1 MKLRHMHATK
11 IYKMTDNYSTMAS
24 EDETYCTICGAGFTQ
39 VRALEFHQS
48 AHDVRFMPFKLDR
61 LAQLTKDYDNRGEIN
76 WHEGQICV
84 TRTAAIEISR
94 AHKQASQVTAPN
106 ETLQGSPTSAATEYE
121 YPAIM
126 TTSRAEALT
135 ELKIETLPISR
146 NVDNANMNHSSENR
160 QRRERAESPRDE
172 DRLFVTPDPED
183 PHRYTYAQQ
192 EVIESAEHV
201 PQNHDTNESNTETTQ
216 DQSSNVQKTLN
227 MAQLLALPAGPIAA
241 PIAYPVIARTTRGYV
256 AMTQQEV
263 DNQGGVFRKATYQC
277 LHAECDNKK
286 GKGYA
291 SEVSRSEH
299 WDRQHE
305 RGYDQY
311 KGGMTVGETMV

>member
-1 MKLRHMHATK
+1 
-11 IYKMTDNYSTMAS
+11 MAS
-24 EDETYCTICGAGFTQ
+24 EDEIYCTICGAGFTQ

-48 AHDVRFMPFKLDR
+48 AHDVKFMPSELDR

-76 WHEGQICV
+76 WHEGQICA
-84 TRTAAIEISR
+84 TRTAAIKISR

-126 TTSRAEALT
+126 PTSRAEALT
-135 ELKIETLPISR
+135 ELAVIKRKIDTLPISR

-160 QRRERAESPRDE
+160 QRVERAESPRDE

-241 PIAYPVIARTTRGYV
+241 PIAYPVIARTTQGYV

-263 DNQGGVFRKATYQC
+263 NNQEGVFRKATYQC
-277 LHAECDNKK
+277 LHPKCDNKK
-286 GKGYA
+286 GQGYA
-291 SEVSRSEH
+291 SER
-299 WDRQHE
+299 RAHE
-305 RGYDQY
+305 RGYSQY
-311 KGGMTVGETMV
+311 PGGMRGLQPFTVL

>member
-1 MKLRHMHATK
+1 
-11 IYKMTDNYSTMAS
+11 MAS
-24 EDETYCTICGAGFTQ
+24 EDEIYCTICGAGFTQ

-48 AHDVRFMPFKLDR
+48 AHDVRFMLSELDR

-76 WHEGQICV
+76 WHEGQICA
-84 TRTAAIEISR
+84 TRTAAIKISR
-94 AHKQASQVTAPN
+94 AHKQASQ
-106 ETLQGSPTSAATEYE
+106 
-121 YPAIM
+121 
-126 TTSRAEALT
+126 
-135 ELKIETLPISR
+135 ELAVIRRKIETLPISR

-160 QRRERAESPRDE
+160 QRGERAESPRDE

-227 MAQLLALPAGPIAA
+227 MAQLLALPAGPIVA

-256 AMTQQEV
+256 PMTQQQVE
-263 DNQGGVFRKATYQC
+263 NQEGVFRKATYQC
-277 LHAECDNKK
+277 LHPACDNKK
-286 GKGYA
+286 GQGYA
-291 SEVSRSEH
+291 SEVSRAEH
-299 WDRQHE
+299 WRRAHE
-305 RGYDQY
+305 RGYSQY
-311 KGGMTVGETMV
+311 PGGMRGLQPFTVL

>member
-1 MKLRHMHATK
+1 MKR
-11 IYKMTDNYSTMAS
+11 
-24 EDETYCTICGAGFTQ
+24 
-39 VRALEFHQS
+39 
-48 AHDVRFMPFKLDR
+48 
-61 LAQLTKDYDNRGEIN
+61 
-76 WHEGQICV
+76 
-84 TRTAAIEISR
+84 
-94 AHKQASQVTAPN
+94 
-106 ETLQGSPTSAATEYE
+106 
-121 YPAIM
+121 
-126 TTSRAEALT
+126 
-135 ELKIETLPISR
+135 KIETLPITR
-146 NVDNANMNHSSENR
+146 NVDTANLNHSSEK
-160 QRRERAESPRDE
+160 RRRGERAGSPRDD

-183 PHRYTYAQQ
+183 PHRYTYPQQ
-192 EVIESAEHV
+192 EVIESAKDIR
-201 PQNHDTNESNTETTQ
+201 QKRGINESIKETTQ
-216 DQSSNVQKTLN
+216 EQSSNVQKTLN

-311 KGGMTVGETMV
+311 KGGMSKCILKACMTW

>member
-1 MKLRHMHATK
+1 
-11 IYKMTDNYSTMAS
+11 MAS
-24 EDETYCTICGAGFTQ
+24 EDEIYCTICGAGFTQ

-48 AHDVRFMPFKLDR
+48 AHDVRFMPSELDR
-61 LAQLTKDYDNRGEIN
+61 LAKLTKDYDNRGEIN
-76 WHEGQICV
+76 WHEGQICA
-84 TRTAAIEISR
+84 TRTAAIKISR

-126 TTSRAEALT
+126 PTSRAEALT
-135 ELKIETLPISR
+135 ELAVIKRKIETLPISR

-160 QRRERAESPRDE
+160 QRGERAESPRDE

-216 DQSSNVQKTLN
+216 EQSSNVQKTLN
-227 MAQLLALPAGPIAA
+227 IAQLLALPAGPIAA
-241 PIAYPVIARTTRGYV
+241 PIAYPVIARTTQGYV

-263 DNQGGVFRKATYQC
+263 KNQEGVFRKATYQC
-277 LHAECDNKK
+277 LHPECDNKK
-286 GKGYA
+286 GQGYA
-291 SEVSRSEH
+291 SER
-299 WDRQHE
+299 RAHE
-305 RGYDQY
+305 RGYSQY
-311 KGGMTVGETMV
+311 SGGMRGLQPFTVL